1 MYLGRVSFPSK
12 KIFYKGQMTANRKII
27 AGFGVIIF
35 LLAFMGVVAVFTVF
49 RTAATSQEI
58 YDHPFTVSNA
68 AKDVRIHILTI
79 QRDMKNILLLRDR
92 GQISAVID
100 QMNRHE
106 KEIERSFQILF
117 GRFLGDIRDVHRLHD
132 IFVEWGVVR
141 NKIIASAEAG
151 RIEEAIQITTTQS
164 AEYADSLSESAKKL
178 AAFAAE
184 KATQFQREA
193 RRGERISVLVVVSLL
208 AIILIISLLIAIYVV
223 RNLREGQ
230 RELARHLYL
239 VDQNVLVSSLDEG
252 GYVQDISS
260 ALCRLLGFTKEEI
273 LNKQSDFFVGENNQ
287 ELLGHIL
294 RTLKTGKEWD
304 GVFERL
310 DGEGNPLWLHSTI
323 YPVFDQ
329 AYAVSGYNN
338 ISENITDKKAIE
350 ELSLTDGLTGL
361 HNRRYYENTIEQVIK
376 TARREKKHL
385 TLAILDIDFFKNY
398 NDNYGH
404 PAGDQVLFQIA
415 SVFKKLLN
423 RPTDNCM
430 RVGGEEFCIVFTDS
444 DRDKS
449 IEFLEEIRGGIEA
462 LKIKHEYSDVHPY
475 VTISAGAVVGLGRDI
490 PDKEQLYRQAD
501 EALYK
506 AKKERD
512 KLVVT

>member
-1 MYLGRVSFPSK
+1 
-12 KIFYKGQMTANRKII
+12 
-27 AGFGVIIF
+27 
-35 LLAFMGVVAVFTVF
+35 
-49 RTAATSQEI
+49 
-58 YDHPFTVSNA
+58 
-68 AKDVRIHILTI
+68 
-79 QRDMKNILLLRDR
+79 
-92 GQISAVID
+92 
-100 QMNRHE
+100 
-106 KEIERSFQILF
+106 
-117 GRFLGDIRDVHRLHD
+117 
-132 IFVEWGVVR
+132 
-141 NKIIASAEAG
+141 
-151 RIEEAIQITTTQS
+151 
-164 AEYADSLSESAKKL
+164 
-178 AAFAAE
+178 
-184 KATQFQREA
+184 
-193 RRGERISVLVVVSLL
+193 
-208 AIILIISLLIAIYVV
+208 
-223 RNLREGQ
+223 
-230 RELARHLYL
+230 
-239 VDQNVLVSSLDEG
+239 
-252 GYVQDISS
+252 
-260 ALCRLLGFTKEEI
+260 
-273 LNKQSDFFVGENNQ
+273 
-287 ELLGHIL
+287 
-294 RTLKTGKEWD
+294 
-304 GVFERL
+304 
-310 DGEGNPLWLHSTI
+310 
-323 YPVFDQ
+323 
-329 AYAVSGYNN
+329 
-338 ISENITDKKAIE
+338 
-350 ELSLTDGLTGL
+350 L